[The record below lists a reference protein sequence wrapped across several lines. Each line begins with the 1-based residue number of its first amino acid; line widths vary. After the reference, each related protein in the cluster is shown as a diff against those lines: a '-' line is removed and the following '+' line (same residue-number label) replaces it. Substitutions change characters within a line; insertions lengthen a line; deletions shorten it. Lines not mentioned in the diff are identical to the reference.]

1 MLSNAAASGLDYV
14 QGGYCFLGNGQK
26 YFDGGIKTFY
36 FIFYHFLF
44 ILFFFSTHS
53 ENLMQ
58 ATHAL
63 WELIKIR
70 MHLEVEKPSLHM
82 TKHQLKK
89 LTYDQA
95 ERMKEK
101 VDYQLLL
108 SLFANLNTKKSHIYF
123 KIKFIIIP

>member
-1 MLSNAAASGLDYV
+1 
-14 QGGYCFLGNGQK
+14 
-26 YFDGGIKTFY
+26 
-36 FIFYHFLF
+36 
-44 ILFFFSTHS
+44 
-53 ENLMQ
+53 MQ

-70 MHLEVEKPSLHM
+70 MHAEVEKPSLHM

-95 ERMKEK
+95 KKMKEK

-108 SLFANLNTKKSHIYF
+108 SLFANLNTKVTYTLN
-123 KIKFIIIP
+123 